1 MNAITCRT
9 LQADDADTVY
19 AIAAEAWR
27 FTYDGIFTP
36 AFIDQFVQ
44 TNYAPEQL
52 RRAAARA
59 ASGDTHFEV
68 ALDEDQLI
76 GLCQLGI
83 TAQGA
88 KLFRIYLRPHYIGQG
103 VGRML
108 LQRAEAF
115 VRNQGLSSYGC
126 FVHHKNERGK
136 QFYLRNGFHHQSERD
151 DDDEWYMEKHFV

>member
-1 MNAITCRT
+1 MNAITCRMF
-9 LQADDADTVY
+9 QADDADAVY

-27 FTYDGIFTP
+27 FTYDGIFPP
-36 AFIDQFVQ
+36 AFIDQFIQ

-52 RRAAARA
+52 HRAAARA

-68 ALDEDQLI
+68 ALDEKQLI
-76 GLCQLGI
+76 GFCQLGI

-88 KLFRIYLRPHYIGQG
+88 ELFRIYLRPDCIGRG

-115 VRNQGLSSYGC
+115 VHNRGLSSYGC
-126 FVHHKNERGK
+126 FVHQKNERGK
-136 QFYLRNGFHHQSERD
+136 QFYLRNGFHHQPERD
-151 DDDEWYMEKHFV
+151 DTDDWYMEKRLL